1 MVVVYKNPQ
10 ASKDDMTGWRA
21 KTYDVKLGK
30 TCWTCSEENRWAR
43 LLDSNCANLNAFLLK
58 MAVENVDVYTFSDD
72 WLKKMRILD
81 SPDGLSEDDYDWPEF
96 VELDMLKPMRTA

>member
-10 ASKDDMTGWRA
+10 SSKDDMTGWRA
-21 KTYDVKLGK
+21 KTYDVRLGK

-43 LLDSNCANLNAFLLK
+43 LLDSSCANLNAFLLK

-81 SPDGLSEDDYDWPEF
+81 SPDGLSEDGWPEF
-96 VELDMLKPMRTA
+96 VELDMLKPMKTA